1 MLNAISTLGITVGY
15 CVETTAGTRP
25 SGGFTTIAEIRDI
38 PEIGN
43 IPDALDATPLE
54 ETIMKRYIAGLADT
68 GGVITLTAN
77 MSDALQTAWANCVS
91 AAETAA
97 SASPSKACWFEIK
110 SPKLSKSY
118 FFSGMPV
125 ALGYAGSSVN
135 AVQDASLNIMPNG
148 VEGWGTK
155 TTT

>member
-54 ETIMKRYIAGLADT
+54 ETVMRRYIAGLADT

-77 MSDALQTAWANCVS
+77 MSDTLQTAWANCVS

-97 SASPSKACWFEIK
+97 ASSKACWFEIK
-110 SPKLSKSY
+110 SPKLAKSY
-118 FFSGMPV
+118 FFSGMPI

-148 VEGWGTK
+148 VEGWASK